1 MKLLIV
7 VQHRF
12 ELWQP
17 PACFVQRLRADFP
30 QVEALQFSSYEQADP
45 ELSDAEAIM
54 TWSLRPEQ
62 VARARKLRWIHSP
75 TAAVHALMI
84 PEILDSDVVVTHS
97 SSVHGPVVAEHVMAL
112 LLALARRIPS
122 AVRHQQQRLW
132 AQQQLWREHP
142 RPRELRGA
150 TVGMLGVGAIGGTVA
165 LHALQF
171 GMNVLAIR
179 EHPERGADFMSTAVP
194 DSGSLKVLGFQA
206 LDEVLPQ
213 CDFVVLA
220 APLTCRTAGL
230 INAERL
236 ARMKPEA
243 YLVNVGRGALVD
255 ECALADAVRGAR
267 IGGAA
272 LDVFTQ
278 EPLPPESPLWDLS
291 NVLITPHAAGI
302 TEKIW
307 ERHYSL
313 LSENLHRYL
322 AGRPLLAVVDKKK
335 GY

>member
-12 ELWQP
+12 ELWLP
-17 PACFVQRLRADFP
+17 PAWFAQRLRADFP
-30 QVEALQFSSYEQADP
+30 EVQAVQFSTYEQADP
-45 ELSDAEAIM
+45 ELDDAEAIM

-62 VARARKLRWIHSP
+62 IARARKLRWIHSP
-75 TAAVHALMI
+75 AAAVHALMI
-84 PEILDSDVVVTHS
+84 PEIIDSDVVVTNS
-97 SSVHGPVVAEHVMAL
+97 SSVHGPVVAEHAMAL
-112 LLALARRIPS
+112 VLALARRIPS
-122 AVRHQQQRLW
+122 AVRHQRQRQW

-142 RPRELRGA
+142 RPRELSGA
-150 TVGMLGVGAIGGTVA
+150 TVGVLGAGAIGGTVVQR
-165 LHALQF
+165 ALQF

-179 EHPERGADFMSTAVP
+179 EHPERGADFMSAGVP

-220 APLTCRTAGL
+220 VPLTCRTTGL
-230 INAERL
+230 MNA
-236 ARMKPEA
+236 ARVACMKPEA
-243 YLVNVGRGALVD
+243 YLINVGRGALVD
-255 ECALADAVRGAR
+255 ECALADAVRSGH

-272 LDVFTQ
+272 LDVFTR
-278 EPLPPESPLWDLS
+278 EPLPPESPLWDLP
-291 NVLITPHAAGI
+291 NVLITPHAAGM
-302 TEKIW
+302 TERIW

-313 LSENLHRYL
+313 LSENLRRYL
-322 AGRPLLAVVDKKK
+322 AGQPLLAVVDKRK